1 MSKFCPDIDCEFYED
16 FPDGLKSKKSKVCPS
31 CLKLLVVEKPTE
43 VTIYQDDQTLLLTD
57 TSIQPS
63 AGIHSS
69 ERSESARPVPAVIS
83 SNIIGAENS
92 ENSQEN
98 IIADENIV
106 TYPDLSN
113 TASPDVVNEQPRSII
128 SSDITSQISDV
139 ILPTNPSVDIPQ
151 LNTSK
156 VSQEQSPAHSAL
168 ENKSNLTESTLSD
181 DVSQPSDIN
190 STIEK
195 ENIDIDSEGNGLEI
209 LKVDLDLPETLS
221 SNVEVT
227 TYKSQDQDQDQ
238 LAESFTELRIPS
250 EGLSSGNSSPVLP
263 PPQSRPNVSSPE
275 KDTQYKPIS
284 GKKRNPS
291 ESLDDAPPSVQKSK
305 VDSDLSNP
313 QDGVSCD
320 GKMDIE
326 LSQGDAVRSKT
337 GATDLGTEILSESEQ
352 NSISGKKR
360 NTSDCQVDIMP
371 NSQKS
376 KIETTQEEISP
387 QVKHD
392 ALHSQE
398 ETSSPPEKDK
408 QDTQTSHK
416 EDYPLSQVDQDA
428 QNSQEAASPPQI
440 KHDTEDSKG
449 ETAPPPQGEQNTQ
462 PLHEKNPSLSQV
474 KQGKNAQQSQQ
485 GASHELSEQDAET
498 FHEEMSPPPHKVK
511 QDAQQSQKGASPE
524 ETSPPPSKVK
534 QDEQHSQKQATGKY
548 NTRQSQDTEPNE
560 KITGVSKSK
569 IDDNYA
575 KSNSKNPAKVDS
587 KFQTSDSDKL
597 EVLTEMDPNDANYCC
612 IDIKTLIWKEY
623 WDKVDTVCL
632 RIGLKHFNNFKTS
645 IVPFREIN
653 RIRLNDFE
661 FVVINGILKYPTS
674 LITRQKSDIHFA
686 YKYYLHLKDDSECFE
701 KLSHKSGDFNRFLRI
716 LVDKYSKEDLVGK
729 TFPYIDI
736 MILPEI
742 SKKSKGYWNQIVS
755 FFSGK
760 DPFLDI
766 SERRLLS
773 LQALLPSY
781 LEFGSLNPCSTME
794 IFLSEFH
801 RIVKELIY
809 IRIVD
814 LNHEYSAPR
823 FWNYFEQDSEQN
835 MVKLVETWL
844 GIKVSPA
851 KNGNIKLVLHK
862 FYLACYLICNY
873 KIKNDKL
880 NLQIIHSV
888 EDCVEDI
895 LRKKVPP
902 FSNEISKDE
911 QFILTLQTAIVD
923 FIFKSVMKSNNREK
937 MIPLLPLYHIVND
950 LREHTLYLQS
960 KLEYWDNEYW
970 GFPEDCEILWQEGI
984 AAKIIE
990 NAMRMV
996 QYDPILPYSIM
1007 IYTLN
1012 ERNVQL
1018 FIDLFLKYPHHIQL
1032 STFMSVLLF
1041 HLNKA
1046 KKQYNYEHSIRKDSK
1061 LWISVIT
1068 SLATVILNE
1077 KDKIDIQDIKNLN
1090 ELTFL
1095 FIRELPLHFVD
1106 EPLFRLIL
1114 ELIFN
1119 GVTAITS
1126 ASQDTL
1132 PVSLDSSKYMFE
1144 KFFIPWVVK
1153 NKTNSHFNPI
1163 YYRDFERFT
1172 KFLDDILMKYSLPS
1186 SLKWF
1191 DMIEKFLNVQL
1202 QNWDIRN
1209 QQQQYVVDI
1218 FILLHDKNKHSQF
1231 LQELFRKEITERI
1244 HGVSSGDRQ
1253 LMIKVLSEALRG
1265 TEQFS
1270 KVSNIFSKIL
1280 LDESKEFEKDPINHF
1295 IKWSSWGTYFQF
1307 LSSNDIQ
1314 TFLSEPAYEMLVSAS
1329 EQFMTIIDLIYHF
1342 QLSIKGLNQIFDGEN
1357 HFIELVVISLKIK
1370 RDPKIILPY
1379 TTENIQVKLQNCKD
1393 ALNWANS
1400 QKNLVLILHQFF
1412 FRYENINQ
1420 ESILEFVSKDLD
1432 EILINDL
1439 CYHDGTKFTFRT
1451 YPAINIIVNFPNISQ
1466 MTQITDQLM
1475 KSETFIKIF
1484 EKHLI
1489 AKGVKSENPFDIEVL
1504 HKEVWVPAL
1513 EFSAQLRDRFM
1524 QQTIMISEIC
1534 EYFSDLSNRDGIIN
1548 DLKNL
1553 DFGCKLFHDLPTDN
1567 NNLLL
1572 PCVDK
1577 IQIYHSLQQC
1587 SLAAGLIIQ
1596 LKNAL
1601 SLSSDFHLIE
1611 NLIDSKQ
1618 TFLKRPLREVTE
1630 QVNNTARSLGAIT
1643 GDGIDVIKTFVARIH
1658 FIEWVKKNMNDLND
1672 VKTFVDISLSTCG
1685 GNPVDI
1691 DRITCLSS
1699 VCTNFA
1705 PLIFQLNENTT
1716 FDTLIARCKE
1726 VIASVEKNREL
1737 TKLLKQIGDSIIF
1750 WEEMKKSH
1758 GSVEETTIM
1767 QLDSITRS
1775 GEFSIKMG
1783 NSLNIN
1789 EILTLSV
1796 KRQDSEN
1803 KIYSLDHLRELRSK
1817 LMLVVSKTSV
1827 SHSDS
1832 YTNAQH
1838 FNICLDTLTEIASIV
1853 IQLAETGNQ
1862 HFFRYQYLFAFNKE
1876 KEILFDLKSELLYT
1890 LDIWRQNVE
1899 EARKDCYFLN
1909 YYTISQ
1915 IVSLQKGID
1924 SFIENAENN
1933 DVEQLYHLLRLLNH
1947 DITREDI
1954 EQALLMSKFINQ
1966 AKLPTRT
1973 IPISKQEHS
1982 KQSIATVLSTQFPHS
1997 TRTPSKFSASSL
2009 PISPEPSF
2017 PDTFTDTEKDI
2028 AEKVSQDGDFPLS
2041 LTIRGIV
2048 DLKDKDG
2055 FVTYGSLTKW
2065 CMDIEDETDSLS
2077 EMDTVSEET
2086 DLLPI
2091 STEPDHSQ
2099 TDISTDF
2106 HRLGKFLEEV
2116 HRSSGSKLRAERE
2129 FLYDLDKGEPNLVI
2143 LPSARIFEFVLSLY
2157 MSDLGKLPLPQY
2169 HEVLVCSAHTKQE
2182 EIDIF
2187 WRRALMI
2194 SERNNLYL
2202 FCLVNIDTL
2211 QYEVAVEA
2219 VSKFRIYQQCTETVG
2234 NRYKLVLVCSEEKE
2248 DLSYMAA
2255 AFEDYKKAILT
2266 FPKSE
2271 DVKLFLSSRF
2281 FPIHLRATLGTR
2293 EPAWMVDKDRSR
2305 VRLVVSESVGAGK
2318 SLYVSNLVS
2327 DMLSQGVVREEER
2340 EEAAVTVAIH
2350 GKQASEEMLTGEL
2363 LDKRVSS
2370 ADHGHLFHVDIA
2382 STVQLGLEPI
2392 LFKLLVLG
2400 GVSKRTG
2407 ELWHC
2412 RRNDYYVIEMT
2423 LNSKVPTLTNFIRLY
2438 PIVQCVQ
2445 PFEAIQTNT
2454 GDRNT
2459 QTSDMEE
2466 MRKAEYQ
2473 RVYAYLKELESGGNL
2488 DIFTFQPNIREKF
2501 VHVDTLSIIFKYCG
2515 IVKPSW
2521 AELRNFVS
2529 FLDKQLS
2536 DCDQSDYCVF
2546 GIMEQEWKGFK
2557 PFVVK
2562 FMIHMSR
2569 DFATPSLEKENEYNV
2584 EDYLAMFEIIERR
2597 KWENNS
2603 HPYIFFNPD
2612 RHTMTFLGFHITN
2625 QGHLVNSDDPTCIIE
2640 NNIMQPQL
2648 LQILTANRV
2657 NLQENY
2663 SSLSKLQKIMKIASV
2678 IGTDWLADPD
2688 PGYVLTLDNVRKIL
2702 AILMRFRCNI
2712 PVVIMGETGCGKT
2725 RLIQFMCALQALQTG
2740 AKNMLI
2746 LKVHGGTTEKDVMD
2760 KVMEAEALAVENS
2773 LSATVYM
2780 DDANSLN
2787 IDTVL
2792 FFDEANTSP
2801 AIGLIKEIMCDRRMY
2816 GRKIRTDIGLQFIA
2830 ACNPYRKHSTEMLN
2844 KLSSAGLGF
2853 FTEAS
2858 RTTDR
2863 LGDIPLRELVYRVM
2877 ELPASMRPLVWDFG
2891 QLSNDIERTY
2901 TREIVAKHLRDR
2913 SSPIDAND
2921 GVVDVI
2927 TEVLSSAQNFM
2938 RGRKDECSFVS
2949 LRDVERAMTV
2959 MLWFYSKLEYFRP
2972 DEDADITSDKS
2983 SVSEDLS
2990 DTEIETEAVR
3000 TEDFHA
3006 PPFIGEVPQPLP
3018 ATKHSDL
3025 IDFGATVPIPAELRK
3040 IQRRGEKSINNID
3053 FITYSLILSLAVC
3066 YRARLQERE
3075 EFDKHIRVLF
3085 KPPLTPLR
3093 DYQVISKEVDR
3104 CQQILLDEMIVGKNI
3119 AKNTALKENVFMMFV
3134 CIELKIPLFVI
3145 GKPGSSKSLAKS
3157 IISNSMQGGH
3167 CSEGSILKNFKQ
3179 VQIMSYQ
3186 CSQLSTADGIISV
3199 FRSCRNLQRKT
3210 GSNKFVACV
3219 VLDEVGLAEDS
3230 PLLPLKVL
3238 HPLLED
3244 SSFGSEDFED
3254 PTELDEQSQR
3264 VEMMDEDDTDEM
3276 ITESNDMK
3284 NRVAFIGISNWS
3296 LDPAKM
3302 NRGIMVS
3309 RGDPDIDEL
3318 ISSAQGICQSEHN
3331 RGRGSIIK
3339 SIESKIKYLAKAYK
3353 ELTCQNTKAGEK
3365 KNREYYG
3372 LRDFYSLIKML
3383 VFLCNEEESNLTPA
3397 ILEHAVLRNFGGV
3410 SDVDP
3415 VKIFLKTVKLANI
3428 GKQGPD
3434 SSPLGLIRANLTNL
3448 TRSFHGETRYLLLLT
3463 ENYSALNILLQS
3475 PDMWPKKN
3483 DIDNIRVIF
3492 GSSFP
3497 SDLEYSAV
3505 CRNINNIKVC
3515 MESGKTIVLLNLE
3528 NLYES
3533 LYDALNQYYMELNNQ
3548 RYVDLGLGT
3557 HRMKCRVHNDFKLIV
3572 IADRETVQERFP
3584 TPLINRLEK
3593 HFLTMSTVL
3602 TDEGRVIS
3610 DLLRKW
3616 AKDFSTLDRTH
3627 SIGFQKRCEFSE
3639 GDCFIGYHADT
3650 ASSIVFHVMKAMY
3663 PDGTTDDLEVD
3674 REAVLERSQI
3684 QLLRMAT
3691 TDAVLRVNNSYLRGQ
3706 SQNIMKEYFKL
3717 QLGSLE
3723 EYLRQALDTFHDDT
3737 RKHLTLATTHSRL
3750 LTDRDVNQLKK
3761 RLNEEINEIKCLS
3774 LQQFQSEQQFSSEI
3788 QKFLRAEI
3796 GSERAIGPGKRI
3808 LLVQCDKGTENAK
3821 LIACARHKTVEELSD
3836 WREESENEECGVCLV
3851 FLVQLRREAHG
3862 SSFESFCGGEWNT
3875 VHIDDIRS
3883 LDYEELPP
3891 ISEIIGKEIHQMFG
3905 GFDDSQVA

>member
-1 MSKFCPDIDCEFYED
+1 MSKFCPDISCEFYED
-16 FPDGLKSKKSKVCPS
+16 FPDGLKSKKSKACPS
-31 CLKLLVVEKPTE
+31 CLKLLIIAKPTE
-43 VTIYQDDQTLLLTD
+43 VTIDQFDKTFLLTN
-57 TSIQPS
+57 TPIQPPK
-63 AGIHSS
+63 GIHSNK
-69 ERSESARPVPAVIS
+69 RSESAR
-83 SNIIGAENS
+83 
-92 ENSQEN
+92 
-98 IIADENIV
+98 
-106 TYPDLSN
+106 
-113 TASPDVVNEQPRSII
+113 
-128 SSDITSQISDV
+128 
-139 ILPTNPSVDIPQ
+139 
-151 LNTSK
+151 LN
-156 VSQEQSPAHSAL
+156 L
-168 ENKSNLTESTLSD
+168 
-181 DVSQPSDIN
+181 I
-190 STIEK
+190 
-195 ENIDIDSEGNGLEI
+195 
-209 LKVDLDLPETLS
+209 
-221 SNVEVT
+221 
-227 TYKSQDQDQDQ
+227 
-238 LAESFTELRIPS
+238 
-250 EGLSSGNSSPVLP
+250 
-263 PPQSRPNVSSPE
+263 
-275 KDTQYKPIS
+275 
-284 GKKRNPS
+284 
-291 ESLDDAPPSVQKSK
+291 QKSK
-305 VDSDLSNP
+305 YGKP
-313 QDGVSCD
+313 Q
-320 GKMDIE
+320 
-326 LSQGDAVRSKT
+326 
-337 GATDLGTEILSESEQ
+337 
-352 NSISGKKR
+352 
-360 NTSDCQVDIMP
+360 
-371 NSQKS
+371 
-376 KIETTQEEISP
+376 
-387 QVKHD
+387 
-392 ALHSQE
+392 
-398 ETSSPPEKDK
+398 
-408 QDTQTSHK
+408 
-416 EDYPLSQVDQDA
+416 
-428 QNSQEAASPPQI
+428 
-440 KHDTEDSKG
+440 
-449 ETAPPPQGEQNTQ
+449 
-462 PLHEKNPSLSQV
+462 
-474 KQGKNAQQSQQ
+474 
-485 GASHELSEQDAET
+485 
-498 FHEEMSPPPHKVK
+498 
-511 QDAQQSQKGASPE
+511 
-524 ETSPPPSKVK
+524 
-534 QDEQHSQKQATGKY
+534 
-548 NTRQSQDTEPNE
+548 
-560 KITGVSKSK
+560 
-569 IDDNYA
+569 
-575 KSNSKNPAKVDS
+575 
-587 KFQTSDSDKL
+587 
-597 EVLTEMDPNDANYCC
+597 VLTEMDPEETEYCY
-612 IDIKTLIWKEY
+612 IDIKTLTWKEY
-623 WDKVDTVCL
+623 WDKVESVCL
-632 RIGLKHFNNFKTS
+632 RIGLKYFNKFETS
-645 IVPFREIN
+645 IVPFHEIN
-653 RIRLNDFE
+653 KVRINNLD
-661 FVVINGILKYPTS
+661 FVVINGVLKYPRF
-674 LITRQKSDIHFA
+674 LITHLAKEIQFA
-686 YKYYLHLKDDSECFE
+686 YKYYLHLKDGSAVFE
-701 KLSHKSGDFNRFLRI
+701 KLSHYNGEYNRFMRI
-716 LVDKYSKEDLVGK
+716 PLDKYNKEDLIGK
-729 TFPYIDI
+729 SFYQFDL

-742 SKKSKGYWNQIVS
+742 TKKSKGYMGQLFSLFVS
-755 FFSGK
+755 DIGSQ
-760 DPFLDI
+760 FLDI
-766 SERRLLS
+766 AERRLFS
-773 LQALLPSY
+773 LQASLPSY
-781 LEFGSLNPCSTME
+781 LEFGSLEPCSTMK
-794 IFLSEFH
+794 IFITEFNK
-801 RIVKELIY
+801 RLIELIY
-809 IRIVD
+809 FELMDVNYS
-814 LNHEYSAPR
+814 NHGPR
-823 FWNYFEQDSEQN
+823 FWNWHKKDCEQN
-835 MVKLVETWL
+835 LIKLVESWL
-844 GIKVSPA
+844 MIHVTCDRNKHRNA
-851 KNGNIKLVLHK
+851 KLILYR
-862 FYLACYLICNY
+862 FYLSCYLIYSY
-873 KIKNDKL
+873 KLESSEL
-880 NLQIIHSV
+880 NLQLILSI
-888 EDCVEDI
+888 EFCLEDI
-895 LRKKVPP
+895 LKEKLPP
-902 FSNEISKDE
+902 FGDTMGEDIDFVSTV
-911 QFILTLQTAIVD
+911 QAAIVS
-923 FIFKSVMKSNNREK
+923 FIFKSLMIGKLAEK
-937 MIPLLPLYHIVND
+937 IPFLLPLYHKITSLTERSLHFQD
-950 LREHTLYLQS
+950 QLKYS
-960 KLEYWDNEYW
+960 DNEYW
-970 GFPEDCEILWQEGI
+970 GFPEDCVIYWQEGI
-984 AAKIIE
+984 AASVIKE
-990 NAMRMV
+990 AMSFV

-1007 IYTLN
+1007 IYTMT
-1012 ERNVQL
+1012 EKNVKL
-1018 FIDLFLKYPHHIQL
+1018 FIELLPIYPQYIHL
-1032 STFMSVLLF
+1032 STFMGVVLFRLD
-1041 HLNKA
+1041 KA
-1046 KKQYNYEHSIRKDSK
+1046 KKQNYDYIQREHK
-1061 LWISVIT
+1061 LWNAVFV
-1068 SLATVILNE
+1068 SLVAVILKD
-1077 KDKIDIQDIKNLN
+1077 KDKIAIQDINRLIK
-1090 ELTFL
+1090 LTIL
-1095 FIRELPLHFVD
+1095 FIKELPIHHVD
-1106 EPLFRLIL
+1106 EALFKLIL
-1114 ELIFN
+1114 DLLFN
-1119 GVTAITS
+1119 GITAAAHHS
-1126 ASQDTL
+1126 PDLL
-1132 PVSLDSSKYMFE
+1132 PISLDDSKYAFRT
-1144 KFFIPWVVK
+1144 FFRSWIVK
-1153 NKTNSHFNPI
+1153 NKTTSYSTQI
-1163 YYRDFERFT
+1163 YYQDFE
-1172 KFLDDILMKYSLPS
+1172 KIIQFLDDILMKYFIPPSLG
-1186 SLKWF
+1186 WF
-1191 DMIEKFLNVQL
+1191 ELIEEFLNAQL
-1202 QNWDIRN
+1202 QGKDLKL
-1209 QQQQYVVDI
+1209 QQQYVVDI
-1218 FILLHDKNKHSQF
+1218 FILLHDKNEHSQY

-1244 HGVSSGDRQ
+1244 HVVNSGDRQ
-1253 LMIKVLSEALRG
+1253 MMIRLLSESLKG
-1265 TEQFS
+1265 TGQLK
-1270 KVSNIFSKIL
+1270 KVSTIFSKIL
-1280 LDESKEFEKDPINHF
+1280 LNESKDFEKDPLRHF
-1295 IKWSSWGTYFQF
+1295 INWSSWGTYFQF
-1307 LSSNDIQ
+1307 LSSDEIRD
-1314 TFLSEPAYEMLVSAS
+1314 FFSKDAFDMLFFAS
-1329 EQFMTIIDLIYHF
+1329 EQFFSIIDLIYHLKSTF
-1342 QLSIKGLNQIFDGEN
+1342 RDVILIREN
-1357 HFIELVVISLKIK
+1357 EKHFIDLVGVILHVK
-1370 RDPKIILPY
+1370 RDSKQNMHY
-1379 TTENIQVKLQNCKD
+1379 TTDDIRVKLQFCKD
-1393 ALNWANS
+1393 ASNW
-1400 QKNLVLILHQFF
+1400 VLEQSRLLLTLYQFF
-1412 FRYENINQ
+1412 GQFKNINH
-1420 ESILEFVSKDLD
+1420 EFLLEFLSLTLD
-1432 EILINDL
+1432 KIRIDDI
-1439 CYHDGTKFTFRT
+1439 CYHDGTKYIFRE
-1451 YPAINIIVNFPNISQ
+1451 YHIINKLVNFPNLSQ
-1466 MTQITDQLM
+1466 MEPITNPLL
-1475 KSETFIKIF
+1475 KSNIF
-1484 EKHLI
+1484 VHIFDDILRK
-1489 AKGVKSENPFDIEVL
+1489 KGVTPETPFDIEFIY
-1504 HKEVWVPAL
+1504 KEVWIPAL
-1513 EFSAQLRDRFM
+1513 EFSVQLVELFM
-1524 QQTIMISEIC
+1524 QQNILISQAC
-1534 EYFSDLSNRDGIIN
+1534 EYFKDLSDRDGIICE
-1548 DLKNL
+1548 LKSL
-1553 DFGCKLFHDLPTDN
+1553 DFACKLFLNHPLDDD
-1567 NNLLL
+1567 NLLI

-1577 IQIYHSLQQC
+1577 MQIYHNLSQC
-1587 SLAAGLIIQ
+1587 SLAAHLVIQ

-1601 SLSSDFHLIE
+1601 SLSNDFQLIE

-1618 TFLKRPLREVTE
+1618 TFLNKPLREVSE
-1630 QVNNTARSLGAIT
+1630 QVNITATSLRAIT
-1643 GDGIDVIKTFVARIH
+1643 GDGIEVISAFVERIH
-1658 FIEWVKKNMNDLND
+1658 FIEWVKRNMNDLND

-1737 TKLLKQIGDSIIF
+1737 TKLLKQIGDSIVF

-1767 QLDSITRS
+1767 QLDSIMRS

-1838 FNICLDTLTEIASIV
+1838 FNICLDSLTEIASIV

-1862 HFFRYQYLFAFNKE
+1862 RFFKFQYFFAFDKE

-1899 EARKDCYFLN
+1899 EARKACHFLN

-1954 EQALLMSKFINQ
+1954 VQALLMSKFINQ
-1966 AKLPTRT
+1966 LKIPTRT
-1973 IPISKQEHS
+1973 FSISKQEHS
-1982 KQSIATVLSTQFPHS
+1982 KQSITTVLSTQFPHS

-2028 AEKVSQDGDFPLS
+2028 AEKVSQDGDFSLS

-2048 DLKDKDG
+2048 DLKIKDG
-2055 FVTYGSLTKW
+2055 FINDGSLTVW
-2065 CMDIEDETDSLS
+2065 CMDNEDETDSLS
-2077 EMDTVSEET
+2077 EMDTVSEGT
-2086 DLLPI
+2086 DLPAI
-2091 STEPDHSQ
+2091 YTQTDHSQ
-2099 TDISTDF
+2099 TDLSTDF
-2106 HRLGKFLEEV
+2106 HKLGKFLEEV

-2194 SERNNLYL
+2194 SEKNNLYL

-2211 QYEVAVEA
+2211 QYEVAVKA
-2219 VSKFRIYQQCTETVG
+2219 VSKFRIYQQCNKTVG

-2350 GKQASEEMLTGEL
+2350 GKQASEEMLTGQL

-2400 GVSKRTG
+2400 GICKRTG

-2423 LNSKVPTLTNFIRLY
+2423 LNSKVLYLTNLIRLY

-2454 GDRNT
+2454 GNR
-2459 QTSDMEE
+2459 
-2466 MRKAEYQ
+2466 
-2473 RVYAYLKELESGGNL
+2473 
-2488 DIFTFQPNIREKF
+2488 
-2501 VHVDTLSIIFKYCG
+2501 
-2515 IVKPSW
+2515 
-2521 AELRNFVS
+2521 
-2529 FLDKQLS
+2529 
-2536 DCDQSDYCVF
+2536 
-2546 GIMEQEWKGFK
+2546 
-2557 PFVVK
+2557 
-2562 FMIHMSR
+2562 
-2569 DFATPSLEKENEYNV
+2569 
-2584 EDYLAMFEIIERR
+2584 
-2597 KWENNS
+2597 
-2603 HPYIFFNPD
+2603 
-2612 RHTMTFLGFHITN
+2612 N

-2648 LQILTANRV
+2648 FQILNANSV

-2688 PGYVLTLDNVRKIL
+2688 PGYVLTLDNVRKIM

-2780 DDANSLN
+2780 DDTNSLN

-2792 FFDEANTSP
+2792 FFDDVNTSP

-2927 TEVLSSAQNFM
+2927 TEVLARAQNFM

-2949 LRDVERAMTV
+2949 FRDVERAMTV

-2972 DEDADITSDKS
+2972 DEDADITSNKS

-2990 DTEIETEAVR
+2990 DNGDSIFKMQSDFQLQLQHDLMLNPQQR
-3000 TEDFHA
+3000 FHA
-3006 PPFIGEVPQPLP
+3006 PPFLGEVPQPLP

-3025 IDFGATVPIPAELRK
+3025 IDFGTRVPIPAEFRK
-3040 IQRRGEKSINNID
+3040 IQYRGEKLINNID

-3066 YRARLQERE
+3066 YRARLQERK

-3104 CQQILLDEMIVGKNI
+3104 CQQILLDEMIVGENI

-3264 VEMMDEDDTDEM
+3264 VEMMDEDDTEEM

-3339 SIESKIKYLAKAYK
+3339 SIESKIKSLAKAYK
-3353 ELTCQNTKAGEK
+3353 ELTCQNTKAREK

-3415 VKIFLKTVKLANI
+3415 VKIFFKTVKLANI

-3448 TRSFHGETRYLLLLT
+3448 SRSFHGETRYMLLLT

-3505 CRNINNIKVC
+3505 CRNINNIKAC

-3548 RYVDLGLGT
+3548 RYVDLGLGA

-3572 IADRETVQERFP
+3572 IADRETVQEKFP

-3602 TDEGRVIS
+3602 SDEGRVIS
-3610 DLLRKW
+3610 VLLRKW

-3674 REAVLERSQI
+3674 REEVLERSQI

-3691 TDAVLRVNNSYLRGQ
+3691 TDAVLRVNNSHLRKQ
-3706 SQNIMKEYFKL
+3706 SQNIMREYFKL

-3723 EYLRQALDTFHDDT
+3723 EYLRQALDSIHNDT
-3737 RKHLTLATTHSRL
+3737 RKLLTLATTHSRL

-3774 LQQFQSEQQFSSEI
+3774 LQQFQGEQQFSSEI
-3788 QKFLRAEI
+3788 QKFLRSET
-3796 GSERAIGPGKRI
+3796 GSERAIRPGKRI

-3836 WREESENEECGVCLV
+3836 WREESENGECGVCLV

-3905 GFDDSQVA
+3905 GFENNQVCLKIEIYMHHLFVARQQTLCISLRRYEVARWNRFIQNIQNMFAILRVFIKTAQRKSILGPVDSKN